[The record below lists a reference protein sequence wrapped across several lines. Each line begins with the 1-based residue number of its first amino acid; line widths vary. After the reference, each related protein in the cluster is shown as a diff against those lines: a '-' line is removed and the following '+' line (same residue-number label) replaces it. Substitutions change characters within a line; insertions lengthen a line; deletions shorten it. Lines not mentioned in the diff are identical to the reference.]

1 MKNIITGVLL
11 ASLTTLLPAS
21 ANNLKDDEYFTN
33 HSMGCMM
40 MRECTED
47 VEEVTTIKDVE
58 SYQGKDHSLI
68 GDEFNNLV
76 KVLNEVGVNVY
87 ITPMHYFLIGT
98 KGVYYTEGN
107 NIFLNSDMLERS
119 STLMSTMRHE
129 GWHTAQ
135 DCMAGDI
142 KNRFIAVI
150 FDEKKIPKYLRRM
163 TEKTYSGSL
172 LHKKS
177 IPWEQEAYWA
187 GYTKGMTQD
196 ALKACAD
203 GAMWEIYP
211 PTPLTR
217 QFLIDEGYIKE

>member
-1 MKNIITGVLL
+1 
-11 ASLTTLLPAS
+11 
-21 ANNLKDDEYFTN
+21 
-33 HSMGCMM
+33 M
-40 MRECTED
+40 MRECTKD

-107 NIFLNSDMLERS
+107 NIFLNSDLLERS
-119 STLMSTMRHE
+119 STLISTMRHE

-150 FDEKKIPKYLRRM
+150 FDEEKIPKYLRSM
-163 TEKTYSGSL
+163 TEKTYSGRGQ
-172 LHKKS
+172 KNS

-187 GYTKGMTQD
+187 GYTQGMTQD
-196 ALKACAD
+196 ALKACAA
-203 GAMWEIYP
+203 GQMWTKYS
-211 PTPLTR
+211 PTPLT
-217 QFLIDEGYIKE
+217 LEWLVKEGYMKP